1 VAHERP
7 PRGPLVALGV
17 LSIVSFGSWFYGF
30 GVLLEPIRQDTGWA
44 ESTLTSTY
52 GASLLLTGVGAAVG
66 GGIIDR
72 RGGRT
77 LLLGAA
83 GLSSVSLLATSVAG
97 SAAVFAVA
105 GTIAGGTIGAAGYYH
120 ATQAIMGRIAPQ
132 ARTRGMTALTLWGA
146 FASPVFL
153 PLLGWSVLPLGWR
166 LTLRLLALV
175 VGASFVWAAVAI
187 PADRSAGGQ
196 VADRPSAVAALRTTA
211 RDLAVRRLYL
221 TGLAAGA
228 GTSVLLL
235 YQVPAMVAA
244 GLSVAMASSLA
255 GARGFVQLGG
265 RVPLP
270 PVVRRIGSFR
280 AFRGAL
286 LLTAVGAVI
295 LPFAGDVPTALAFTL
310 VAGVA
315 IGALAALEGIYAG
328 DITDP
333 AVLGTTLG
341 SYSLVRGAG
350 GALGPILSGVLAD
363 AAGSRT
369 PSVLLAAVVLI
380 GAAVALGSRRSVGHH
395 PAAAG
400 P

>member
-1 VAHERP
+1 
-7 PRGPLVALGV
+7 
-17 LSIVSFGSWFYGF
+17 
-30 GVLLEPIRQDTGWA
+30 
-44 ESTLTSTY
+44 
-52 GASLLLTGVGAAVG
+52 
-66 GGIIDR
+66 
-72 RGGRT
+72 
-77 LLLGAA
+77 
-83 GLSSVSLLATSVAG
+83 
-97 SAAVFAVA
+97 
-105 GTIAGGTIGAAGYYH
+105 
-120 ATQAIMGRIAPQ
+120 
-132 ARTRGMTALTLWGA
+132 
-146 FASPVFL
+146 
-153 PLLGWSVLPLGWR
+153 
-166 LTLRLLALV
+166 
-175 VGASFVWAAVAI
+175 
-187 PADRSAGGQ
+187 
-196 VADRPSAVAALRTTA
+196 
-211 RDLAVRRLYL
+211 VRRLYL
-221 TGLAAGA
+221 AGLAAGA

-380 GAAVALGSRRSVGHH
+380 GAAVALGSRRSVGPH
-395 PAAAG
+395 PAVAG